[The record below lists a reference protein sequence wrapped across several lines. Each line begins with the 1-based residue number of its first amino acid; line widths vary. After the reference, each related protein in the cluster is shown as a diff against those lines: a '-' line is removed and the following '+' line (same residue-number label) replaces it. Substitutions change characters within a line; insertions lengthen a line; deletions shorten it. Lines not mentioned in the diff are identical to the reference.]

1 MGGGILAE
9 QIEVG
14 SIFCCRAHDTS
25 FDAGFLGIRKM
36 TKCNRV
42 LTMCFGLL
50 AVGSTWGLALQEVSA
65 NPITYTQ
72 TGRLTGTIGS
82 TAFTDAAVT
91 LTTVSDTQSKIN
103 LIPPMFPYIV
113 FANTGLTTIDI
124 AGVGI
129 ATFSG
134 DFGWE
139 AFGLSSYETGIGF
152 LNLNPDF
159 LILKIS
165 TSTMYDG
172 VSNFTSTG
180 PVSAAIRTYE
190 TTSMGDLTVTGFSG
204 NGTFTAVNSAT
215 VPELSS
221 LALMGLGSLGLAM
234 RAIRRRRALVGA

>member
-1 MGGGILAE
+1 
-9 QIEVG
+9 
-14 SIFCCRAHDTS
+14 
-25 FDAGFLGIRKM
+25 M
-36 TKCNRV
+36 TKYNRV

-50 AVGSTWGLALQEVSA
+50 ALGSTWGLSVQEVSA

-72 TGRLTGTIGS
+72 TGHLTGTIGS

-91 LTTVSDTQSKIN
+91 LTTVSDTESKTMQM
-103 LIPPMFPYIV
+103 PPMFPYII
-113 FANTGLTTIDI
+113 FFNPGLTTIDI

-134 DFGWE
+134 DFGMV
-139 AFGLSSYETGIGF
+139 AFDLTSYETGIGL
-152 LNLNPDF
+152 LNADF
-159 LILKIS
+159 LILKSS

-190 TTSMGDLTVTGFSG
+190 TTSLGDLTVTGFSG

-215 VPELSS
+215 VPEPSS
-221 LALMGLGSLGLAM
+221 LALMGLGGVGLAM
-234 RAIRRRRALVGA
+234 RAIRRRRALVGV